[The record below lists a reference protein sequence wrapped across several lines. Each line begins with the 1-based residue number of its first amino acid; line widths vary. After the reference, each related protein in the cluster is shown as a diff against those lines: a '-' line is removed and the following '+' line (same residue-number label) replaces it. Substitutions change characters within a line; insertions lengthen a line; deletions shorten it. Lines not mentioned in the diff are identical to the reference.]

1 VLPAVFQQPGALQAA
16 QERAQ
21 MAAGMTGGGMQT
33 QGFGGYGFDPA
44 LVDYLNSQKQL
55 STRDAG
61 ISYTYDPGTQ
71 TFTGYTMAG
80 PVTKTLAQIQAEAA
94 SRPPVM
100 SGRGMPQPIQ
110 GLGSFPANLPPR
122 DIGLGTPPPGFT
134 GPRGELTQPF
144 SGVTMAPM
152 PIGAGYMPQFNNRG
166 LGLFANSLGV
176 NNLPAIFQQPGAL
189 QAAQDRAQM
198 AGQMQGA
205 TTGNPQVGLGM
216 AGGPMGSYGQM
227 LGQFANG
234 LFGQQQNMGQFN
246 NMNTNQRMGQS
257 LGSIGSMGFGG
268 QFNNMQPQM
277 AMQQPQFSPQG
288 PPPGFANS
296 FSYAPL

>member
-1 VLPAVFQQPGALQAA
+1 MYAAQPQAQMQQAA
-16 QERAQ
+16 
-21 MAAGMTGGGMQT
+21 
-33 QGFGGYGFDPA
+33 
-44 LVDYLNSQKQL
+44 
-55 STRDAG
+55 
-61 ISYTYDPGTQ
+61 
-71 TFTGYTMAG
+71 
-80 PVTKTLAQIQAEAA
+80 PVGNPFL
-94 SRPPVM
+94 
-100 SGRGMPQPIQ
+100 
-110 GLGSFPANLPPR
+110 PR
-122 DIGLGTPPPGFT
+122 DIGFGNPPPGFT

-152 PIGAGYMPQFNNRG
+152 PIGAGYMPQFNNQG

-257 LGSIGSMGFGG
+257 LGSMGAQALGG

-277 AMQQPQFSPQG
+277 AMQQPQFAPQG
-288 PPPGFANS
+288 PPPGFSNS